1 MSHNMWTIFFSISFI
16 LRHDNGTEN
25 KMEQLRSVLTE
36 NKIQWNKETQGQ
48 IRRKKRF
55 RWSNLYFNDP
65 RYLQGSIGSHICL
78 PIPVHKR
85 RIRACKQRICAQSWG
100 IKLNYS
106 SDFFHKKNFVRS
118 SHRLWI
124 IDQKYINKISVLT
137 ISASRA
143 PSYDPLIV
151 DFMGR
156 DYDDETG

>member
-1 MSHNMWTIFFSISFI
+1 MSHNIWTIFLSISFI

-25 KMEQLRSVLTE
+25 KMEQHRSVLTE
-36 NKIQWNKETQGQ
+36 NKIQWNKKTQGQ

-78 PIPVHKR
+78 PIPVDKR

-106 SDFFHKKNFVRS
+106 SDFFHKKTLFVRVIDYES
-118 SHRLWI
+118 LIKNTSIKFLFWLSQRLEHHHMI
-124 IDQKYINKISVLT
+124 
-137 ISASRA
+137 R
-143 PSYDPLIV
+143 
-151 DFMGR
+151 
-156 DYDDETG
+156 